1 MEIKVQ
7 VGKSGRMV
15 VPAKM
20 RRALKIKAGDEIVM
34 RLEENSILMIPL
46 LQAVSLA
53 QKAVRRYVPQ
63 DVSLVDDLILA
74 RRQEASIE

>member
-74 RRQEASIE
+74 RRQETRVE

>member
-7 VGKSGRMV
+7 IGKSGRMV

-20 RRALKIKAGDEIVM
+20 RKALKIKVGDEIVM
-34 RLEENSILMIPL
+34 RLEDNSIRMIPL
-46 LQAVSLA
+46 LQAVNLA

-74 RRQEASIE
+74 RRQEASVE